1 MVCGTWY
8 LKRSKLP
15 TRNGLS
21 ASTVALPSLNA
32 VRGVDASEDK
42 PGKNAVTSRPR
53 ASNTNSHGNWSTV
66 FDFLCERFS
75 AVPPQ
80 EWSARFAEGLV
91 RNAQG
96 ESIHTATPYA
106 PNTLI
111 HYYRRIP
118 HEPELP
124 FKAQVLFQD
133 AHLVVADKPHFMPV
147 TPAGRYVRSSLL
159 VQLKEE
165 LGIDT
170 LSPIHRIDRETAGL
184 VVLSVNPQER
194 NAYQALF
201 RERQVHKTYQAIA
214 PYRDDLVF
222 PLTRQSRIEEDAQF
236 FLSREVEGTPNSETH
251 IEILKC
257 LETSMGL
264 SVLPSVHPS
273 DDSTKGS
280 IRRSPQRLDKPKA
293 LYQLT
298 PITGK
303 RHQLRIHMCALGIP
317 IDGDQFYPEVLRGP
331 EESDDFSQALQLL
344 AEKIAFIDPITGEKR
359 EFRSQQKL
367 AS

>member
-1 MVCGTWY
+1 MCGTWC

-15 TRNGLS
+15 TRDGVS
-21 ASTVALPSLNA
+21 TSTVALPSNA
-32 VRGVDASEDK
+32 RTSDS
-42 PGKNAVTSRPR
+42 NAL
-53 ASNTNSHGNWSTV
+53 ADWSTV
-66 FDFLCERFS
+66 FDFLCERFP
-75 AVPPQ
+75 AVTPE
-80 EWSARFAEGLV
+80 EWSARFADGLV
-91 RNAQG
+91 LNKQG
-96 ESIHTATPYA
+96 ESISEATPYA

-111 HYYRRIP
+111 HYYRRVQD
-118 HEPELP
+118 EPELP

-184 VVLSVNPQER
+184 VLLSVKPQER
-194 NAYQALF
+194 DAYQALF
-201 RERQVHKTYQAIA
+201 RERKVQKTYQAIA
-214 PYRDDLVF
+214 PYRDDLVL
-222 PLTRQSRIEEDAQF
+222 PLTRISRIEEDAEF
-236 FLSREVEGTPNSETH
+236 FLSREVEGLTNSETRV
-251 IEILKC
+251 EILKY
-257 LETSMGL
+257 LDVASDTSMG
-264 SVLPSVHPS
+264 SAA
-273 DDSTKGS
+273 GS
-280 IRRSPQRLDKPKA
+280 PKSSPDNFSKPRA

-331 EESDDFSQALQLL
+331 EEIEDFSQALQLL
-344 AEKIAFIDPITGEKR
+344 AEKIAFNDPITGEER
-359 EFRSQQKL
+359 EFKSLLQL
-367 AS
+367 NY

>member
-1 MVCGTWY
+1 M
-8 LKRSKLP
+8 
-15 TRNGLS
+15 
-21 ASTVALPSLNA
+21 
-32 VRGVDASEDK
+32 
-42 PGKNAVTSRPR
+42 
-53 ASNTNSHGNWSTV
+53 
-66 FDFLCERFS
+66 
-75 AVPPQ
+75 
-80 EWSARFAEGLV
+80 
-91 RNAQG
+91 
-96 ESIHTATPYA
+96 
-106 PNTLI
+106 I

-124 FKAQVLFQD
+124 FKAQVLFHD

-214 PYRDDLVF
+214 PFRDDLVF

-236 FLSREVEGTPNSETH
+236 FLSREVEGVSNSETH
-251 IEILKC
+251 IDILKC
-257 LETSMGL
+257 LDTSL
-264 SVLPSVHPS
+264 NPSAHTS
-273 DDSTKGS
+273 DGSTEAS
-280 IRRSPQRLDKPKA
+280 TRRSPQSLYKPKA

-317 IDGDQFYPEVLRGP
+317 INGDQFYPEVLRGP
-331 EESDDFSQALQLL
+331 DASENFSQALQLL
-344 AEKIAFIDPITGEKR
+344 AQKIAFVDPITGEKR
-359 EFRSQQKL
+359 AFTSQRNL
-367 AS
+367 AC

>member
-1 MVCGTWY
+1 MVFGTWC
-8 LKRSKLP
+8 LRRSKLP
-15 TRNGLS
+15 TRHGVS
-21 ASTVALPSLNA
+21 ASTVALPSKARTSNSNA
-32 VRGVDASEDK
+32 LADW
-42 PGKNAVTSRPR
+42 P
-53 ASNTNSHGNWSTV
+53 TV
-66 FDFLCERFS
+66 FDFLCERFP

-80 EWSARFAEGLV
+80 EWSARFADGLV
-91 RNAQG
+91 LNAQG
-96 ESIHTATPYA
+96 ESIDAATPYA

-118 HEPELP
+118 QEPELP
-124 FKAQVLFQD
+124 FQAQVLFQD

-184 VVLSVNPQER
+184 VVLSVNPRER

-201 RERQVHKTYQAIA
+201 RERRVHKTYQAIA
-214 PYRDDLVF
+214 LYRDDLVF
-222 PLTRQSRIEEDAQF
+222 PLTRQSRIAEDAQF
-236 FLSREVEGTPNSETH
+236 FLSRELEGAPNSETH
-251 IEILKC
+251 IDILKC
-257 LETSMGL
+257 LDTSSG
-264 SVLPSVHPS
+264 PSVHPS
-273 DDSTKGS
+273 DASTEKS
-280 IRRSPQRLDKPKA
+280 TLRSPQGLYKPKA

-317 IDGDQFYPEVLRGP
+317 IDGDQFYPEVIRGP
-331 EESDDFSQALQLL
+331 QEIEDFSQALQLL
-344 AEKIAFIDPITGEKR
+344 AQTITFTDPITGEKR
-359 EFRSQQKL
+359 KFASQQKL
-367 AS
+367 G

>member
-1 MVCGTWY
+1 M
-8 LKRSKLP
+8 
-15 TRNGLS
+15 
-21 ASTVALPSLNA
+21 ALPSHKPA
-32 VRGVDASEDK
+32 SDTGKSTCGRGEGTDALYK
-42 PGKNAVTSRPR
+42 
-53 ASNTNSHGNWSTV
+53 WSTV
-66 FDFLCERFS
+66 FEFLCERFP
-75 AVPPQ
+75 AVTHQ
-80 EWSARFAEGLV
+80 EWLARFSEGLV
-91 RNAQG
+91 LNRHG
-96 ESIHTATPYA
+96 EAITEETPYA
-106 PNTLI
+106 PSTLI
-111 HYYRRIP
+111 HYYRRVP
-118 HEPELP
+118 DESELP

-184 VVLSVNPQER
+184 VVLSVNPEER

-214 PYRDDLVF
+214 QFRDDLVF

-236 FLSREVEGTPNSETH
+236 FLSREVEGAPNSETH
-251 IEILKC
+251 IDILKC
-257 LETSMGL
+257 LDTSL
-264 SVLPSVHPS
+264 NPSAHTS
-273 DDSTKGS
+273 DDSTEAS
-280 IRRSPQRLDKPKA
+280 TRRSPQSLYKPKA

-317 IDGDQFYPEVLRGP
+317 INGDQFYPEVLRGP
-331 EESDDFSQALQLL
+331 DASENFSQALQLL
-344 AEKIAFIDPITGEKR
+344 AQKIAFVDPITGEKR
-359 EFRSQQKL
+359 AFTSQRNL
-367 AS
+367 AC

>member
-1 MVCGTWY
+1 MVCGTWC

-15 TRNGLS
+15 TRDGVS
-21 ASTVALPSLNA
+21 ASTVALPSFNA
-32 VRGVDASEDK
+32 VRGIDASEGK
-42 PGKNAVTSRPR
+42 PGQNAVTSHPR
-53 ASNTNSHGNWSTV
+53 ASNTYSLGNWPTV
-66 FDFLCERFS
+66 FDFLCERFP

-96 ESIHTATPYA
+96 ESIHTASPYA

-124 FKAQVLFQD
+124 FKAHVLFQD

-214 PYRDDLVF
+214 QFRDDLVF

-236 FLSREVEGTPNSETH
+236 FLSREVEGVSNSETH
-251 IEILKC
+251 IDILKC
-257 LETSMGL
+257 LDTGL
-264 SVLPSVHPS
+264 KPSVHPS
-273 DDSTKGS
+273 DDSTEGS
-280 IRRSPQRLDKPKA
+280 TRRSPQSHYKPKA
-293 LYQLT
+293 LYQLS

-331 EESDDFSQALQLL
+331 DEIEDFSQPLQLI
-344 AEKIAFIDPITGEKR
+344 AEKIAFTDPITGDERKFTS
-359 EFRSQQKL
+359 EQKL
-367 AS
+367 NWVS

>member
-1 MVCGTWY
+1 MVCGTWC
-8 LKRSKLP
+8 LRRSKLS
-15 TRNGLS
+15 TLNGVS
-21 ASTVALPSLNA
+21 ASTVALPSHA
-32 VRGVDASEDK
+32 
-42 PGKNAVTSRPR
+42 R
-53 ASNTNSHGNWSTV
+53 ASNTYSLGNWSTV
-66 FDFLCERFS
+66 FDFLCERFP

-222 PLTRQSRIEEDAQF
+222 PLTRQSRIAEDAQF
-236 FLSREVEGTPNSETH
+236 FLSREVEGAPNSETH
-251 IEILKC
+251 IDILKC
-257 LETSMGL
+257 LDTSL
-264 SVLPSVHPS
+264 SPSVHPS
-273 DDSTKGS
+273 SDDSTEGS
-280 IRRSPQRLDKPKA
+280 IRRLPQSLDRPKA

-331 EESDDFSQALQLL
+331 EESDDFDQTLQLL
-344 AEKIAFIDPITGEKR
+344 AEKIAFTDPITGEKR

-367 AS
+367 AF

>member
-1 MVCGTWY
+1 V
-8 LKRSKLP
+8 
-15 TRNGLS
+15 S
-21 ASTVALPSLNA
+21 ASTVALPTNA
-32 VRGVDASEDK
+32 RTSNS
-42 PGKNAVTSRPR
+42 NAL
-53 ASNTNSHGNWSTV
+53 ADWSTV
-66 FDFLCERFS
+66 FDFLCERFP
-75 AVPPQ
+75 AVTPE
-80 EWSARFAEGLV
+80 EWSARFADGLV
-91 RNAQG
+91 LNKQG
-96 ESIHTATPYA
+96 EAISEATPYA

-118 HEPELP
+118 DEPELP

-184 VVLSVNPQER
+184 VLLSVNPQER
-194 NAYQALF
+194 DAYQALF
-201 RERQVHKTYQAIA
+201 RERKVQKIYQAIA

-222 PLTRQSRIEEDAQF
+222 PLTRISRIEEDAQF
-236 FLSREVEGTPNSETH
+236 FLSREVEGLTNSETRV
-251 IEILKC
+251 EILKF
-257 LETSMGL
+257 LGATVDTSMG
-264 SVLPSVHPS
+264 SAAE
-273 DDSTKGS
+273 
-280 IRRSPQRLDKPKA
+280 SPKSSPDNSSKPRA

-317 IDGDQFYPEVLRGP
+317 IEGDQFYPEVLRGP
-331 EESDDFSQALQLL
+331 EELEDFSQALQLL
-344 AEKIAFIDPITGEKR
+344 AEKIAFNDPITGEER
-359 EFRSQQKL
+359 EFKSL
-367 AS
+367 LWLSY

>member
-1 MVCGTWY
+1 MVCGTWC

-15 TRNGLS
+15 TLHGVS
-21 ASTVALPSLNA
+21 ASTVALPSFNA
-32 VRGVDASEDK
+32 VRGMDASKDMPDK
-42 PGKNAVTSRPR
+42 NDVTSRQR
-53 ASNTNSHGNWSTV
+53 ASNTYSVGNWLTV
-66 FDFLCERFS
+66 FDFLCERFP
-75 AVPPQ
+75 AVPPE

-111 HYYRRIP
+111 HYYRRTP
-118 HEPELP
+118 DEPELP

-201 RERQVHKTYQAIA
+201 RLRQVHKTYQAIA
-214 PYRDDLVF
+214 PFRDDLVF

-236 FLSREVEGTPNSETH
+236 FLSREVQGAPNSETH
-251 IEILKC
+251 VDILKC
-257 LETSMGL
+257 LDTSL
-264 SVLPSVHPS
+264 SPSVHPS
-273 DDSTKGS
+273 DGSTERSTK
-280 IRRSPQRLDKPKA
+280 RSPQSLYKPKA

-331 EESDDFSQALQLL
+331 EESEDFGQALQLL
-344 AEKIAFIDPITGEKR
+344 AETIAFMDPITGEKR
-359 EFRSQQKL
+359 KFASQQKL
-367 AS
+367 G